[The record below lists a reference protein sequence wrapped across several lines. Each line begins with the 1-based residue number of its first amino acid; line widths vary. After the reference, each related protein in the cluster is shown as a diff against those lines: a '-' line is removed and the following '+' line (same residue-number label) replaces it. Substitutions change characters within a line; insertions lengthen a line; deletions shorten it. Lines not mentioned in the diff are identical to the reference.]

1 MKAIMLVA
9 GYATRLYPLT
19 ENMPKGLLKLNGRAI
34 IDYTFDK
41 LEKIKEIDEA
51 ILVSN
56 SKFYDQFCNWA
67 NNYKGRIKITV
78 LNDGTTSNDNRLGA
92 IGDMQFAIQ
101 NCHIDDEIMVLA
113 SDNYFTF
120 ELIDYYNFYK
130 EKDCDCILGC
140 TFENLDYLAKNFAV
154 ATLDEFG
161 KVTSLV
167 EKPGTTT
174 SNIGIWATYIYKR
187 ETVPMIKK
195 YLDDGNNKDAPGN
208 FPSWLYKIKP
218 IYTYL
223 FDGEC
228 YDIGTIEVYNNLNEK
243 LSK

>member
-120 ELIDYYNFYK
+120 ELIDYYNF
-130 EKDCDCILGC
+130 CHLHHR
-140 TFENLDYLAKNFAV
+140 F
-154 ATLDEFG
+154 
-161 KVTSLV
+161 
-167 EKPGTTT
+167 
-174 SNIGIWATYIYKR
+174 
-187 ETVPMIKK
+187 
-195 YLDDGNNKDAPGN
+195 
-208 FPSWLYKIKP
+208 
-218 IYTYL
+218 
-223 FDGEC
+223 
-228 YDIGTIEVYNNLNEK
+228 
-243 LSK
+243 